1 MPMFVTVMTL
11 FASQFLGSTNQ
22 PRNRSA
28 ACGAARLRNRISFK
42 VSTSCTQ
49 SATTR
54 LPAARMTSP
63 VIQADSSDARNTAS
77 GAISLTR
84 PSRPSGVLSARTAAA
99 PSECAVE
106 DCRIWRQHHVWHRLQ
121 PYIEMYRNRS
131 VSGAM
136 DRAVHATVST
146 SRQRHEYH
154 ALQLLAAWWGFK
166 LGEGH
171 GSAPAATTSAGLVN
185 ADGGPNRP
193 PSALLYRWHSL

>member
-121 PYIEMYRNRS
+121 PYIEIGPFQAPWIELFTRQLQQVDSDTNITLYNS
-131 VSGAM
+131 SQSGADSNWAKGM
-136 DRAVHATVST
+136 AQRLR
-146 SRQRHEYH
+146 RQ
-154 ALQLLAAWWGFK
+154 L
-166 LGEGH
+166 
-171 GSAPAATTSAGLVN
+171 PLV
-185 ADGGPNRP
+185 
-193 PSALLYRWHSL
+193 W